1 MSRSQNQSRGQ
12 DLNEKNSSKQVY
24 DLFKEWGI
32 KETETVDFPTFQKFY
47 QAIVDGGK

>member
-1 MSRSQNQSRGQ
+1 MTFFNAYLS

-32 KETETVDFPTFQKFY
+32 KETETVDFQTFEKFY
-47 QAIVDGGK
+47 QTIVHRS